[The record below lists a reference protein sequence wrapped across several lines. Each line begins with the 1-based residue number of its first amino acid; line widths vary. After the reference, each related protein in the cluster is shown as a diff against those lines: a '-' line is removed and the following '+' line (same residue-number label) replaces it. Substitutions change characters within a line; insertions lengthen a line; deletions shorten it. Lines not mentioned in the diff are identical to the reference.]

1 MSFHSKEQVTPKGG
15 RAILVLNCL
24 STTWN
29 LPPMREKDS
38 MEIE

>member
-24 STTWN
+24 FTTWN
-29 LPPMREKDS
+29 AATNERKGLYGN
-38 MEIE
+38 